1 MKAWILEKQSNID
14 EKPLKLADVP
24 LPVPDKQ
31 EVRIKVLACGI
42 CRTDIHIAEG
52 DLALKKS
59 PLILG
64 HEIVEIRSAFPGFT
78 APAGDANS
86 ACKERIITALILN
99 AQAGM

>member
-59 PLILG
+59 PLRRSGRHFLALQHLREMRIL
-64 HEIVEIRSAFPGFT
+64 
-78 APAGDANS
+78 PARKG
-86 ACKERIITALILN
+86 
-99 AQAGM
+99 